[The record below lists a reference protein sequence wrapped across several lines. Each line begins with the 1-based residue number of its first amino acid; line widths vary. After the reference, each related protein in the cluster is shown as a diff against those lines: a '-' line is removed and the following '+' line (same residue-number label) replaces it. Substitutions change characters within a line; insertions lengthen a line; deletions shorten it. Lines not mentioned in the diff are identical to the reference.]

1 MAYVDGGQGDAIVF
15 QHGSLP
21 AVGSDCVDWVTK
33 AWVLGRLVAGHTRSV
48 PFAEQRCH
56 FLVAMDDRSYRSAGF
71 RTQGAGRACAV
82 SARLKGSGP

>member
-1 MAYVDGGQGDAIVF
+1 MMVGAKPYGQLKYHNVNGKRMAYVDEGQGDAIVF

-48 PFAEQRCH
+48 PVF
-56 FLVAMDDRSYRSAGF
+56 
-71 RTQGAGRACAV
+71 
-82 SARLKGSGP
+82 